1 MAEDGKTYQP
11 GWGEKKRH
19 HHHHHHHSSGSTEK
33 NRGYGGA
40 IRMKDKQAYYGIM
53 CVIICA
59 AIYGLFRLGQ
69 VIAKEV
75 KAMPLDDPTTERKV
89 DELRIH
95 KAEEEDALL
104 VSDSLAQAQNLDSI
118 RKKVQIETRPVY
130 RPPRRENEWY
140 ITMRE
145 WKEMWQELKDWR
157 K

>member
-1 MAEDGKTYQP
+1 
-11 GWGEKKRH
+11 
-19 HHHHHHHSSGSTEK
+19 
-33 NRGYGGA
+33 
-40 IRMKDKQAYYGIM
+40 MKDKQAYYGIM

-69 VIAKEV
+69 VIVKEV

>member
-69 VIAKEV
+69 VIVKEV